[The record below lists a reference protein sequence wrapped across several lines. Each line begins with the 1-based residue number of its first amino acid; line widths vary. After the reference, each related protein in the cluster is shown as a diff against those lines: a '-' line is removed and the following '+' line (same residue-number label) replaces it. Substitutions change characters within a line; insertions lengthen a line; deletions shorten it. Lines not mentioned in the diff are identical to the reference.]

1 MCFLELV
8 HVVDRRLE
16 PLDGDVV
23 LLRVIPQRGM
33 NRHSRARLLSGRSRN
48 VSDPDDWL
56 DFALVCAIY
65 GVAVVCIACAFFG
78 LVQP

>member
-1 MCFLELV
+1 
-8 HVVDRRLE
+8 
-16 PLDGDVV
+16 
-23 LLRVIPQRGM
+23 M
-33 NRHSRARLLSGRSRN
+33 NRQSRARLLSGRSRN